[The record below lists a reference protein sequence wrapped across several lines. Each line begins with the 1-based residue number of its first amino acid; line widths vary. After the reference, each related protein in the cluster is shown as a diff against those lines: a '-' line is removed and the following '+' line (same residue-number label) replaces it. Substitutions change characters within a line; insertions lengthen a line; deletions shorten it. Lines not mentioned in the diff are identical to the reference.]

1 MNYVGNGPG
10 QFSVIPPLLPYKAGE
25 WMLLQDLIYTSKAGK
40 QYVTPK
46 YFITDLASIPWVVQ
60 PIFDAVDTRIAG
72 IMHDG
77 LYCMNRE
84 PQFTCDLLL
93 SEMLAVT
100 GCDATRR
107 SLIYSGVNTFGRN
120 QYNAC
125 KGGPKLSDFAWE
137 FMTPYEVTLYKTA
150 YKIGG

>member
-1 MNYVGNGPG
+1 LNYVGNGLG
-10 QFSVIPPLLPYKAGE
+10 QFSVVPPLLPYKAGE

-60 PIFDAVDTRIAG
+60 PVFNSIDTRIPG

-84 PQFTCDLLL
+84 LKSECDFLLG
-93 SEMLAVT
+93 EMLDVV
-100 GCDATRR
+100 GCDSTREE
-107 SLIYSGVNTFGRN
+107 LIYSAVRMFGSSR
-120 QYNAC
+120 YDAC
-125 KGGPKLSDFAWE
+125 KGGPKLEDFAWE
-137 FMTPYEVTLYKTA
+137 YMTPYEVTLYKTA
-150 YKIGG
+150 YKITG